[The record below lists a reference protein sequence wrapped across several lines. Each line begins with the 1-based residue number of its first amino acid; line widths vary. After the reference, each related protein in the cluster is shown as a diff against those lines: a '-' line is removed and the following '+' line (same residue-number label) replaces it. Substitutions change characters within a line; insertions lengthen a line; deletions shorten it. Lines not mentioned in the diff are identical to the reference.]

1 MKECTPR
8 RRCSHAPAVLTRAGG
23 AGWQR
28 VAAAGEGHNSF
39 GTRGSGCSRAL
50 TGAGGDGLGR
60 SARWPTMPKK
70 EGRRVREPRRRQK
83 SQALHTHAHTRQ
95 APHMTAQTL

>member
-28 VAAAGEGHNSF
+28 VAAAGEGRNSF
-39 GTRGSGCSRAL
+39 GTRGSGCGRAL

-70 EGRRVREPRRRQK
+70 N
-83 SQALHTHAHTRQ
+83 
-95 APHMTAQTL
+95 

>member
-28 VAAAGEGHNSF
+28 VAAAGEAATRSEPGAVAAAGHS
-39 GTRGSGCSRAL
+39 L
-50 TGAGGDGLGR
+50 GLGATVWGE
-60 SARWPTMPKK
+60 ARGGP
-70 EGRRVREPRRRQK
+70 RCPRRK
-83 SQALHTHAHTRQ
+83 VDECESHAGDKNHKHCIHTHTHDKHHT
-95 APHMTAQTL
+95 